1 MKKKT
6 CFTLIDLLAVIA
18 IIAILAGM
26 LLPSLNRA
34 RENGRRIDCVNN
46 LRQLGYHFVAYSD
59 ISNDC
64 FPIITRDVGGSM
76 NTLANTYLGALKD
89 SGIIKEFAEFGKRRP
104 DEGGK
109 LYCKGKRLSEASG
122 WSYAYPMTNTNHRG
136 VSGLYSTQT
145 YTKLSQIR
153 NPSQIVTLF
162 ESGGTNG
169 CVTYIAEEFTSTYC
183 LPQYHLDGQNL
194 LYSDN
199 HVGFIKYDDFWQDGG
214 NLYKTY
220 RPLTCV
226 MHENH

>member
-1 MKKKT
+1 MEKKTMKKKT

-109 LYCKGKRLSEASG
+109 LYCKGKRLQ
-122 WSYAYPMTNTNHRG
+122 RL
-136 VSGLYSTQT
+136 VLC
-145 YTKLSQIR
+145 LSNDQYQSPGSKR
-153 NPSQIVTLF
+153 SLLNP
-162 ESGGTNG
+162 
-169 CVTYIAEEFTSTYC
+169 
-183 LPQYHLDGQNL
+183 
-194 LYSDN
+194 
-199 HVGFIKYDDFWQDGG
+199 
-214 NLYKTY
+214 NLYQALPNPQSLSDRNALRKRRNERLRDLY
-220 RPLTCV
+220 RGGVHLHLLPTPISP
-226 MHENH
+226 